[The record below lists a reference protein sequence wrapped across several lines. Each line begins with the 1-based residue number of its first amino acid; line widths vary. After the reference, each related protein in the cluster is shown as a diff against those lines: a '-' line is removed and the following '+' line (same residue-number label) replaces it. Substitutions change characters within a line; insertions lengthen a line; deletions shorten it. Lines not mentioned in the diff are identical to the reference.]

1 VWAPP
6 PPPPPPGGREGH
18 ETTTGK
24 EGGISMKEQRVRCP
38 ACGLRFTVIRFER
51 ERTPLYCAP
60 CREERQRDQTRER
73 MRTLRER
80 RRRG

>member
-1 VWAPP
+1 
-6 PPPPPPGGREGH
+6 
-18 ETTTGK
+18 
-24 EGGISMKEQRVRCP
+24 MKEQRVRCP